1 MTDATSK
8 LISDLDTRIVSAK
21 TELAEARQAASL
33 ATELEAELSRLEA
46 ARKAL
51 AAPQSPDGRKR
62 IGQAR
67 RKKME
72 PISEAAQL
80 APNGMQCSQCHK
92 PGNLASLLICPADD
106 CEGSLHLGP
115 CYDTHYR
122 RFHLEGA

>member
-33 ATELEAELSRLEA
+33 ASELEAELARLEA

-62 IGQAR
+62 IGDGQRR
-67 RKKME
+67 RKKKG
-72 PISEAAQL
+72 PISEVAY
-80 APNGMQCSQCHK
+80 CSQCHK
-92 PGNLASLLICPADD
+92 PSDPVPLVCCKTDG
-106 CEGSLHLGP
+106 CEAAVHIA
-115 CYDTHYR
+115 CYDAHYN
-122 RFHLEGA
+122 RFHSEGA

>member
-1 MTDATSK
+1 MTDATAK

-33 ATELEAELSRLEA
+33 AAELEAELSRLEA

-62 IGQAR
+62 IGDGQRR
-67 RKKME
+67 RKKKG
-72 PISEAAQL
+72 PISEVAH
-80 APNGMQCSQCHK
+80 CSQCHK
-92 PGNLASLLICPADD
+92 PDDYASLRKCGADD
-106 CEGSLHLGP
+106 CEAVLHPGE
-115 CYDTHYR
+115 CYNVHFD